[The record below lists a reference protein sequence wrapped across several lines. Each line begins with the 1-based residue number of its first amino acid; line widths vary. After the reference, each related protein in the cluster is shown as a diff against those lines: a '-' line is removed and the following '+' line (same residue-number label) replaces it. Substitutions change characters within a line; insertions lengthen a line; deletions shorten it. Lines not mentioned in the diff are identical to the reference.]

1 MKNSPNS
8 ASDLRLELLREVAQD
23 LRYLLDRGYHKEP
36 AIKFLGD
43 RWTLRAS
50 EREVLKRAVFPPQ
63 EAERRRLKLVPPS
76 EVSRKIL
83 FVDGHNV
90 IITVESGL
98 VGQPVFLADDGLV
111 RDVRRLSRRFRF
123 SETVLKVLETVF
135 RILEEIQP
143 EEVVFFLDR
152 PLPKSGEL
160 AALVRR
166 LFEEKE
172 IRGRTEL
179 QSAADKALKGGVPLL
194 ASADAPLVDQADR
207 VFDLAAEALKRLG
220 ITPFSL

>member
-1 MKNSPNS
+1 
-8 ASDLRLELLREVAQD
+8 
-23 LRYLLDRGYHKEP
+23 
-36 AIKFLGD
+36 
-43 RWTLRAS
+43 
-50 EREVLKRAVFPPQ
+50 
-63 EAERRRLKLVPPS
+63 
-76 EVSRKIL
+76 
-83 FVDGHNV
+83 
-90 IITVESGL
+90 
-98 VGQPVFLADDGLV
+98 
-111 RDVRRLSRRFRF
+111 
-123 SETVLKVLETVF
+123 
-135 RILEEIQP
+135 
-143 EEVVFFLDR
+143 LDR